1 MAQIIDDTITYCPK
15 CRKFISYNKGDIKK
29 GEHIYYV
36 YGCEENY
43 APYKYIE
50 CPKCH
55 REIELHKDQIKLTTT
70 KK

>member
-29 GEHIYYV
+29 GEHVYYV

-43 APYKYIE
+43 AAYKYIE
-50 CPKCH
+50 CPECH
-55 REIELHKDQIKLTTT
+55 
-70 KK
+70 